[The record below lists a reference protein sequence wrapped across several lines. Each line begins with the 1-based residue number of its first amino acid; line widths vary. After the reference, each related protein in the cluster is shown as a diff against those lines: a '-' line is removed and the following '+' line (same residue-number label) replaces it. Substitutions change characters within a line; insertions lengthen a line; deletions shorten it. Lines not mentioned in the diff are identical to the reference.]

1 MTLTLPNILA
11 LAEELQ
17 EAQRIQ
23 KREPYVLRSL
33 ADLWESLFTRGFC
46 QEREC

>member
-17 EAQRIQ
+17 GAQRMQ
-23 KREPYVLRSL
+23 NHEPRVLRSQ
-33 ADLWESLFTRGFC
+33 ADLWEPLCTRGFC
-46 QEREC
+46 QESEC

>member
-17 EAQRIQ
+17 GTQRMQ
-23 KREPYVLRSL
+23 NHEPHVLRSP
-33 ADLWESLFTRGFC
+33 ADLWESLCTRGFC
-46 QEREC
+46 RESEC